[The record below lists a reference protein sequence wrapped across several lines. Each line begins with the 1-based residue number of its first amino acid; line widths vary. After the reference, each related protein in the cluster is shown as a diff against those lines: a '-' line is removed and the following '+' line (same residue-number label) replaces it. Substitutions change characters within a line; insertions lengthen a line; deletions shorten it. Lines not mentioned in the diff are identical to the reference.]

1 MTPEYTLLQ
10 NIELCGSLYFKSKI
24 PMLMALRYAL
34 T

>member
-1 MTPEYTLLQ
+1 MTPEYALLQ